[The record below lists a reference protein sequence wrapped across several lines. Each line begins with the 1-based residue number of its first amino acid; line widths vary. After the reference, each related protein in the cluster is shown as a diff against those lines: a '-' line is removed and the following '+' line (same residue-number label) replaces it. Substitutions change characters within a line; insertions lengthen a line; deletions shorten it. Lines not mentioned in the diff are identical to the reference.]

1 MTSMTNHTI
10 SNDNMQFCGISF
22 ILLLFLKASLCL
34 CFTAP
39 PVDDCSSDAD
49 CENNDNGKTVCD
61 TGVSDKCKGKFTI
74 TQPY

>member
-1 MTSMTNHTI
+1 
-10 SNDNMQFCGISF
+10 MQFCGISF
-22 ILLLFLKASLCL
+22 ILLLFLKASLYL

-61 TGVSDKCKGKFTI
+61 TGVSDKCKGNSLLRNHI
-74 TQPY
+74 RISINMLSIV